1 MVKNEYGKFFTSM
14 MRFKELTV
22 MGILAI
28 FFAVIIISFQENDDP
43 IVTIENFENFENFG
57 NVQSMEKIGLMV
69 IQNCMKSSP
78 NLTENKICFNERIN
92 QLESKFPTIK
102 SELRK
107 LGFVI
112 KNDSS
117 T

>member
-1 MVKNEYGKFFTSM
+1 MTMLEENKKSSV
-14 MRFKELTV
+14 
-22 MGILAI
+22 GILAI
-28 FFAVIIISFQENDDP
+28 FVAVIIISFQENDDP
-43 IVTIENFENFENFG
+43 IVTIENFG

-69 IQNCMKSSP
+69 VQNCIKTST
-78 NLTENKICFNERIN
+78 NLTENKICFNEKIN

>member
-14 MRFKELTV
+14 MRFKELAV

-28 FFAVIIISFQENDDP
+28 FFAVIIISSQENDDP
-43 IVTIENFENFENFG
+43 IITLETLENFENVE
-57 NVQSMEKIGLMV
+57 SIEKIGLKV
-69 IQNCMKSSP
+69 VQYCYKTSP
-78 NLTENKICFNERIN
+78 NLTENKICFNEKIN

-107 LGFVI
+107 LGFGI

>member
-1 MVKNEYGKFFTSM
+1 M

-28 FFAVIIISFQENDDP
+28 FFAVIIISSQENDDS
-43 IVTIENFENFENFG
+43 IITLETLENFEN
-57 NVQSMEKIGLMV
+57 VQSIEKIGLKV
-69 IQNCMKSSP
+69 VQYCYKTSS
-78 NLTENKICFNERIN
+78 NLIENKICFNEKIN
-92 QLESKFPTIK
+92 QLESKFPTIQ

-107 LGFVI
+107 LGFGI

>member
-1 MVKNEYGKFFTSM
+1 MVKNEYGKFFISM
-14 MRFKELTV
+14 MRFKELAV
-22 MGILAI
+22 VGILAI
-28 FFAVIIISFQENDDP
+28 FVAVIIISFQENDDP
-43 IVTIENFENFENFG
+43 IVTIENFENFG

-69 IQNCMKSSP
+69 VQNCMKTSP

-102 SELRK
+102 SELRQ